1 MSISEHKH
9 VSKDDDGPVRRFEVF
24 TGAGRRRTWTAE
36 EKAAIVAESYAGADT
51 VCGVARRYGLT
62 PQQLFT
68 WRRTL
73 RTGLVR
79 DVEAATAPSF
89 VPAMIEPVSEPAS
102 ADPAP
107 VRRPRARR
115 AASGAGTIEVEIDGV
130 TVRVGRGADARTVT
144 AVLRALK
151 APS

>member
-1 MSISEHKH
+1 MSKG
-9 VSKDDDGPVRRFEVF
+9 DGGPVRRFEVF

-68 WRRTL
+68 WRRTM
-73 RTGLVR
+73 RTGLLR
-79 DVEAATAPSF
+79 DGEATTAPSF
-89 VPAMIEPVSEPAS
+89 VPAMVEPVAEPAS

-107 VRRPRARR
+107 ARR
-115 AASGAGTIEVEIDGV
+115 LQARRSASGAGTIEVEIDGV

-151 APS
+151 ASP